1 MQAVRFAAA
10 FNTSKIALRR
20 RHALFS
26 GHPPPH
32 THKPTHPTPQ
42 IVQAAAL
49 CRGIVDFIE
58 SRLGAGAAARVPVL
72 IGGDFNSLPAKWA
85 SDAFD
90 RVGAL

>member
-1 MQAVRFAAA
+1 MPQHSIRLKSRFGAGMRCSAV
-10 FNTSKIALRR
+10 T
-20 RHALFS
+20 
-26 GHPPPH
+26 PP